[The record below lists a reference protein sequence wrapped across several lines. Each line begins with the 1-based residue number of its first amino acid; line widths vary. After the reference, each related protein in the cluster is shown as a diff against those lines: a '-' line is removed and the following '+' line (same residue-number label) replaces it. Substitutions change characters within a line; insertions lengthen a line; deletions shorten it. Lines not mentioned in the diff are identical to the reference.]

1 MPIGKESAFSTA
13 SRGTLRINATNA
25 SDSAAIL
32 IRGMIFA
39 GALGPGDWLPPGREL
54 AAHLGISVLTL
65 RVALKSLESTG
76 YIVTS
81 RGNQG
86 GSRVTEIESLTRC
99 WLDWWRDK
107 ASEVDDM
114 WAFREIIETKIAA
127 FAATRRTESELV
139 ALETAVR
146 ASAVDDHTAILRGND
161 TIHDALALA
170 AGSERLQQAMLAV
183 RQELFLPVG
192 LLLRKHSAS
201 ELLDAHTQIF
211 EAVRDRDPDKAAE
224 SMRGHLAGTRA
235 MVAVALEDA
244 RDAAASRD

>member
-1 MPIGKESAFSTA
+1 MPIRKESAFSNSSQRTV
-13 SRGTLRINATNA
+13 GLGATNP
-25 SDSAAIL
+25 SDNAARL
-32 IRGMIFA
+32 IRGMIFSR
-39 GALGPGDWLPPGREL
+39 ALGPDDWLPPGREL

-76 YIVTS
+76 YIVTT

-86 GSRVTEIESLTRC
+86 GSRVTDIESLTRC

-127 FAATRRTESELV
+127 FAATRRAESELE
-139 ALETAVR
+139 AIETALH
-146 ASAVDDHTAILRGND
+146 ASTDDDHTAILRWND
-161 TIHDALALA
+161 VFHDALALA
-170 AGSERLQQAMLAV
+170 AYSDRLKQAMMAV

-192 LLLRKHSAS
+192 LLLRKHRAS
-201 ELLDAHTQIF
+201 ELVDAHSQIF

-224 SMRGHLAGTRA
+224 SMRSHLAGTRA
-235 MVAVALEDA
+235 MVAAALEGVI
-244 RDAAASRD
+244 DAAASRD